1 MYWLLSLKKNNM
13 EDRYYFNEEWNSP
26 IPKEQLKEK
35 GSCCA
40 LGCKNCPYTKPIVK
54 GNGKLE

>member
-1 MYWLLSLKKNNM
+1 M